1 MKIKLKSCKSLLQ
14 LRGTSGINQ
23 PKALILNMRNQTRRE
38 KEVTQE
44 NIH

>member
-1 MKIKLKSCKSLLQ
+1 MKIKLKSCKSLQ
-14 LRGTSGINQ
+14 LRGTSGIIQ
-23 PKALILNMRNQTRRE
+23 PKALILNMRNQTRRK